1 MPYAQERRARRAAEG
16 GHSVAATFEIYEDQ
30 SGTWR
35 WKLFAGNK
43 TQIAASGDPHPTRSS
58 AESAVKAVK
67 RDAANA
73 TVTVSG

>member
-1 MPYAQERRARRAAEG
+1 M
-16 GHSVAATFEIYEDQ
+16 AATFEIYEDQ

-73 TVTVSG
+73 TDSRHTGEAGKKIRSQQHLGASQ